1 MPQDHSRENALTR
14 TLVRQLDVVLYLLVL
29 TGFAML
35 ASSGS
40 LDLGSLICVVAVF
53 ATRGYLLA
61 RKNPFIIPEHWTTSL
76 TVGYAAFYLIDYF
89 LISGSFLTAT
99 VHLLL
104 FVTVMRMFSI
114 RRDRDRYFLAVIAFL
129 MVLAAAIFTV
139 NSLFLLLFA
148 GFMLAA
154 VTTFVLMEMKNAAA
168 RAVFMESGFAE
179 AAAQR
184 KVTRSVLAIAPVL
197 VGGILL
203 AGTLIFFLLPRVS
216 AGYFGAYSPASQLST
231 GFSDRVELG
240 AIGEIQR
247 SSNVVMHIQLDG
259 DFRAA
264 ANLKWRGMTL
274 STFDGRGW
282 SNEGRHFPASRLPD
296 GSFDLASSVDVPE
309 NSSWLNNR
317 QMIAVHYR
325 VLLEPTGTNVFFL
338 APLAERLQGNY
349 RFLQM
354 DRAGDAFNA
363 DLERPIGLYEAWS
376 DISRPTVAQL
386 RQAPSDRPREVLDR
400 YLQLPALDARI
411 PQLARKVTSSATN
424 NYDRAA
430 AIEHYLQTQFGY
442 TLQLPPG
449 NVNDPLANF
458 LFVRKRGHCE
468 YFASAMAVML
478 RTLQIPT
485 RVITGFRTGEFN
497 DLSGQYVVRSS
508 DAHAWV
514 EAYFPDYGWVSFDPT
529 PSIATANPAG
539 WDRAGLYLDAFQSFW
554 REWVVNYDMS
564 HQHTLGRD
572 VFQRS
577 QRTGF
582 HLQNWLRKHYF
593 GWLKRA
599 RRIWAAGSR
608 SPQRWATY
616 TFFGLLLMALAVSA
630 RGIWRWFARVR
641 LASKPAKAPVLAAS
655 IWYERMT
662 RLLSRRG
669 LRKTTGQTPQEFVR
683 SIPDQPT
690 REQVAR
696 FTEKY
701 ESARF
706 GASPE
711 AAERLPEIY
720 EEISSTRR

>member
-1 MPQDHSRENALTR
+1 MLPDHTRENALAR
-14 TLVRQLDVVLYLLVL
+14 TLERHLDVILYLLVL

-35 ASSGS
+35 ASAGT
-40 LDLGSLICVVAVF
+40 LDLGTLICVAVAF
-53 ATRGYLLA
+53 AARGYLLIG
-61 RKNPFIIPEHWTTSL
+61 KNPFIIPEHWTTSL

-89 LISGSFLTAT
+89 LISGSFLSAT

-104 FVTVMRMFSI
+104 FVTVLRMFSL

-154 VTTFVLMEMKNAAA
+154 VATFVLMEMKNAAGKA
-168 RAVFMESGFAE
+168 AFLESGFGDAVG
-179 AAAQR
+179 QR
-184 KVTRSVLAIAPVL
+184 RMTRSLAAITPVL
-197 VGGILL
+197 VAGILL
-203 AGTLIFFLLPRVS
+203 AGTVIFFLLPRVS
-216 AGYFGAYSPASQLST
+216 TGYFSAYSPVSQLST
-231 GFSDRVELG
+231 GFSDHVELD

-247 SSNVVMHIQLDG
+247 SSTVVMHIQFDG
-259 DFRAA
+259 DYRGASS
-264 ANLKWRGMTL
+264 LKWRGVAL

-282 SNEGRHFPASRLPD
+282 SNVHRRFPAPHLPD
-296 GSFDLASSVDVPE
+296 GSFDLAPSVDVQAASQE
-309 NSSWLNNR
+309 MENR
-317 QMIAVHYR
+317 QMNPVHYR

-338 APLAERLQGNY
+338 ASLAERLRGNY
-349 RFLQM
+349 RLIEM
-354 DRAGDAFNA
+354 DRAGDAFDA
-363 DLERPIGLYEAWS
+363 DFDRPIGIYEAWS
-376 DISRPTVAQL
+376 DISRPTAAQL
-386 RQAPSDRPREVLDR
+386 RQAPADSSHEVSDR
-400 YLQLPALDARI
+400 YLQLPDIDPRV

-424 NYDRAA
+424 NYDQAA
-430 AIEHYLQTQFGY
+430 AIEHYLQSQFGY
-442 TLQLPPG
+442 TLQLPPA
-449 NVNDPLANF
+449 NVDDPLANF

-478 RTLQIPT
+478 RTLGIPT

-514 EAYFPDYGWVSFDPT
+514 EAYFPNYGWISFDPT
-529 PSIATANPAG
+529 PSISTANPAG

-554 REWVVNYDMS
+554 REWVVNYDAS
-564 HQHTLGRD
+564 HQHSLGRE

-577 QRTGF
+577 QQTGF
-582 HLQNWLRKHYF
+582 HLQNWLHKHYA
-593 GWLKRA
+593 GWLKKA
-599 RRIWAAGSR
+599 RRIWAAGAR
-608 SPQRWATY
+608 SPQRWALC
-616 TFFGLLLMALAVSA
+616 TFLGLLLLVFAISA
-630 RGIWRWFARVR
+630 RGLWRWLKRAR
-641 LASKPAKAPVLAAS
+641 LASRPAKAPVLAAS

-669 LRKTTGQTPQEFVR
+669 LRKATGQTPQEFVR

-696 FTEKY
+696 FTEQY

-706 GASPE
+706 GGSPQ
-711 AAERLPEIY
+711 AAEQLPEIY

>member
-1 MPQDHSRENALTR
+1 MQQSHSRENALTR

-35 ASSGS
+35 ASAGS
-40 LDLGSLICVVAVF
+40 LDLGSLIGAIVAF
-53 ATRGYLLA
+53 AARGYLLVS
-61 RKNPFIIPEHWTTSL
+61 KNTFIIPEHWTTSL

-89 LISGSFLTAT
+89 LISGSFLSAT

-139 NSLFLLLFA
+139 NSLFLFLFA

-154 VTTFVLMEMKNAAA
+154 VATFVLMEMKNAAA
-168 RAVFMESGFAE
+168 RAAFLESGFAE

-184 KVTRSVLAIAPVL
+184 RMTRSVAAITPAL
-197 VGGILL
+197 VAGILL
-203 AGTLIFFLLPRVS
+203 AGTVIFFLLPRVS
-216 AGYFGAYSPASQLST
+216 AGYFSAYSPVSQLST

-247 SSNVVMHIQLDG
+247 SSTVVMHIQLDG
-259 DFRAA
+259 DYRAA

-274 STFDGRGW
+274 STFDGRSW
-282 SNEGRHFPASRLPD
+282 SNVRRHFPASRLPD
-296 GSFDLASSVDVPE
+296 GSFDLSSSPDVPA
-309 NSSWLNNR
+309 NSSWLDTR

-338 APLAERLQGNY
+338 APSAERLRGNY
-349 RFLQM
+349 RFLEM
-354 DRAGDAFNA
+354 DRAGDAFDA
-363 DLERPIGLYEAWS
+363 DLERPIGIYEAWS
-376 DISRPTVAQL
+376 DISRPTAAQL
-386 RQAPSDRPREVLDR
+386 RQARANGAREVSEL
-400 YLQLPALDARI
+400 YLKLPDIDSRI
-411 PQLARKVTSSATN
+411 PQLARRITSSANN

-430 AIEHYLQTQFGY
+430 LIEHYLQTQFGY
-442 TLQLPPG
+442 TLQLPPA
-449 NVNDPLANF
+449 NVDDPLANF

-478 RTLQIPT
+478 RTLGIPT

-497 DLSGQYVVRSS
+497 DLSGKYVVRSS

-514 EAYFPDYGWVSFDPT
+514 EAYFPDYGWISFDPT
-529 PSIATANPAG
+529 PSVASANPGG

-582 HLQNWLRKHYF
+582 HLQNWLRKHYV

-608 SPQRWATY
+608 SPQRWALY
-616 TFFGLLLMALAVSA
+616 SFFGLLLLALAVSA
-630 RGIWRWFARVR
+630 RGIWRWLVRAR
-641 LASKPAKAPVLAAS
+641 LASQPAKAPVQAAS
-655 IWYERMT
+655 IWYVRMT

-683 SIPDQPT
+683 SIPDEPT

-696 FTEKY
+696 FTAQY

-711 AAERLPEIY
+711 AAEQLPEIY
-720 EEISSTRR
+720 EEISSLRR

>member
-35 ASSGS
+35 ASAGS
-40 LDLGSLICVVAVF
+40 LDLGSLIGVIVAFV
-53 ATRGYLLA
+53 ARGYLLVS
-61 RKNPFIIPEHWTTSL
+61 KNAFIIPEHWTTSL

-89 LISGSFLTAT
+89 LISGSFLSAT

-104 FVTVMRMFSI
+104 FVTVMRIFSI

-148 GFMLAA
+148 GFMIAA
-154 VTTFVLMEMKNAAA
+154 VATFVLMEMKNAAA
-168 RAVFMESGFAE
+168 RAAFLESGFAE

-184 KVTRSVLAIAPVL
+184 KMTRSIAAITPAL
-197 VGGILL
+197 VAGILL
-203 AGTLIFFLLPRVS
+203 AGTVIFFLLPRVS
-216 AGYFGAYSPASQLST
+216 AGYLSTYSQVSQLST

-247 SSNVVMHIQLDG
+247 SSSVVMHIQLDG
-259 DFRAA
+259 DYRAA
-264 ANLKWRGMTL
+264 SNLKWRGMTL
-274 STFDGRGW
+274 SKFDGRGW
-282 SNEGRHFPASRLPD
+282 SNMLQRLPASHLPD
-296 GSFDLASSVDVPE
+296 GSFDLASSVDLPAD
-309 NSSWLNNR
+309 SSWLDNR
-317 QMIAVHYR
+317 QMLAVHYR

-338 APLAERLQGNY
+338 ASSAERLRGNY
-349 RFLQM
+349 RLIEM
-354 DRAGDAFNA
+354 DRAGDAFDA
-363 DLERPIGLYEAWS
+363 DPERPIGIYEAWS
-376 DISRPTVAQL
+376 DISRPTAAQL
-386 RQAPSDRPREVLDR
+386 REAAPADSHKVSDR

-411 PQLARKVTSSATN
+411 PQLARKITNSASN

-430 AIEHYLQTQFGY
+430 AIEHYLQSQFGY
-442 TLQLPPG
+442 TLQLPPA
-449 NVNDPLANF
+449 NVSDPLANF

-478 RTLQIPT
+478 RTLGIPT

-514 EAYFPDYGWVSFDPT
+514 EAYFPDYGWISFDPT
-529 PSIATANPAG
+529 PSVASENPAG

-564 HQHTLGRD
+564 HQRTLGRD
-572 VFQRS
+572 VFQHS
-577 QRTGF
+577 QRTSF
-582 HLQNWLRKHYF
+582 HLQNWLREHYF
-593 GWLKRA
+593 SWLRRA
-599 RRIWAAGSR
+599 RKIWAAGSR
-608 SPQRWATY
+608 SPQRWALY
-616 TFFGLLLMALAVSA
+616 TFFGLLLLVLALSA
-630 RGIWRWFARVR
+630 RGIWRWLVRAR
-641 LASKPAKAPVLAAS
+641 LASRPATAPVQAAS

-669 LRKTTGQTPQEFVR
+669 LRKATGQTPQEFVR

-696 FTEKY
+696 FTEQY
-701 ESARF
+701 ENARF

-711 AAERLPEIY
+711 AAEQLPEIY